1 MDCHHMPLESM
12 TPEQREALC
21 LAIPQWCNAGFASVP
36 IATDG
41 SKAPTIKWKS
51 IANGAALPP
60 TPEDL
65 IALVRQGRCEGIA
78 VLMGAASGNAEMI
91 ELEGRAMAR
100 LSELEQ
106 HAEAVGIGDLFR
118 RLREGCVERT
128 PSGGLHFYLRVSDG
142 PVASNTVFARRPGRE
157 RPEVLA
163 ETRGHGGYSICA
175 PSGGRTHETGRVYEL
190 VAGSPASTPV
200 FTAAEVEDLHNLF
213 RILDEMPV
221 VQPTREAGPPSR
233 AAAGDARGGNLSPG
247 DDFNAS
253 ATWEQLLTGWTK
265 VSEVTDTDGSRKAY
279 WRRPGK
285 DTGTSATVLGDGNW
299 LYNFSSSVPLPTG
312 QAMSKWAVFTHLHH
326 GCDFSAAAAD
336 LARQGYG
343 QRRSGT
349 TGSVSRVS
357 MSYRPFPVDQLP
369 SQLQEFVQAGAAETG
384 CDPAYIALPALAAL
398 ASAIGNTR
406 RLKLKS
412 TWRVPPILWAA
423 LVGESG
429 NQKTTGFQLAI
440 KPLQRRQKVALD
452 RYETERLQYEARLEQ
467 WEREKKRGPRFGAA
481 DRPEKPTPPVA
492 ERVIVGDTTIEA
504 LAPLLKSNPRGLLAA
519 RDELSGWLG
528 SFDRYAGSTRG
539 KSDAAHWLSM
549 YNGASI
555 LVDRKTAQAGPIY
568 VPQASVCVTGGI
580 QPGVLRRA
588 LGAEHRESG
597 LAARLLMAF
606 PPRRPK
612 IWSEAEMRPE
622 VELGYAGIFDRLFSL
637 QQTSAGENDHQ
648 PVEME
653 LTPQARA
660 AYVAYYE
667 AHNRE
672 AAQLSGDMASAWSKL
687 EETAARLA
695 LIIELARW
703 AGSGQNHPPAYV
715 DARSMN
721 AAVVLADWF
730 KYETRRIYAEVLTD
744 DSDRKP
750 TGRERLLEWLGR
762 HREPVTARQVQQ
774 GCRFLREPGQAE
786 AALDE
791 LAAAGEGDWIEPQ
804 AGQRGQPARRFRLSG

>member
-1 MDCHHMPLESM
+1 MPNLGL

-21 LAIPQWCNAGFASVP
+21 VAISLWCDAGFASVP
-36 IATDG
+36 IATNG
-41 SKAPTIKWKS
+41 TKAPTAKWKA
-51 IANGAALPP
+51 IARGMQPPP
-60 TPEDL
+60 TADEL
-65 IALVRQGRCEGIA
+65 IARVRHGGCDGIA
-78 VLMGAASGNAEMI
+78 VLMGVASGNAEMI

-100 LSELEQ
+100 LPELEE
-106 HAEAVGIGDLFR
+106 HAEEVGIEVLFR

-142 PVASNTVFARRPGRE
+142 PVSSNTVFARRPGRD

-163 ETRGHGGYSICA
+163 ETRGQGGYSICA
-175 PSGGRTHETGRVYEL
+175 PSGGRSHETGRLYEM
-190 VAGSPASTPV
+190 VVGSPANTPV
-200 FTAAEVEDLHNLF
+200 FTTAEVEDLHNLF

-221 VQPTREAGPPSR
+221 VEPPERLTTVRVASR
-233 AAAGDARGGNLSPG
+233 SAAVDELSPG
-247 DDFNAS
+247 DDFNAR

-265 VSEVTDTDGSRKAY
+265 VSEVTDTDGSCKAY

-285 DTGTSATVLGDGNW
+285 DKGTSATVLGDGRW

-326 GCDFSAAAAD
+326 GGDFRASAAE

-343 QRRSGT
+343 RCGAERPGSAT
-349 TGSVSRVS
+349 TESIP
-357 MSYRPFPVDQLP
+357 YRPFPVDQLP
-369 SQLQEFVQAGAAETG
+369 QILREFVCEGAAETG

-412 TWRVPPILWAA
+412 TWSVPPILWPV
-423 LVGESG
+423 LIGESG
-429 NQKTTGFQLAI
+429 NQKTTGYLLAI
-440 KPLQRRQKVALD
+440 KPLQRRQKLALD
-452 RYETERLQYEARLEQ
+452 RYEAERLRYEARLEQ
-467 WEREKKRGPRFGAA
+467 WERDKRRPRFGAA

-492 ERVIVGDTTIEA
+492 ERVMVGDTTVEA
-504 LAPLLKSNPRGLLAA
+504 LAPLLKANPRGLLAA
-519 RDELSGWLG
+519 RDELRGWLG
-528 SFDRYAGSTRG
+528 SFDRYAGGAKG
-539 KSDAAHWLSM
+539 KSDEAHWLSM
-549 YNGASI
+549 YNGAAI

-612 IWSEAEMRPE
+612 TWSDAEMRPE
-622 VELGYAGIFDRLFSL
+622 VELEYAGIFDRLFSL
-637 QQTSAGENDHQ
+637 QPASVGENEQ
-648 PVEME
+648 RPVEME

-660 AYVAYYE
+660 IYVAYYE
-667 AHNRE
+667 AHNQE
-672 AAQLSGDMASAWSKL
+672 AVQLSGDLASAWSKL

-695 LIIELARW
+695 LVIELARW
-703 AGSGQNHPPAYV
+703 AGGGRNQPPTYV
-715 DARSMN
+715 DARSME
-721 AAVVLADWF
+721 AAVSLADWF

-744 DSDRKP
+744 DADRGP
-750 TGRERLLEWLGR
+750 SARERLIEWLGR
-762 HREPVTARQVQQ
+762 RREPVTVRDVQQ
-774 GCRFLREPGQAE
+774 GCRFLRQSGQAE

-791 LAAAGEGDWIEPQ
+791 LAAAGDGAWVDPEP
-804 AGQRGQPARRFRLSG
+804 GQRGQPARRFRLSG